1 MRPCDETMPPFQG
14 LGRNGSLAHGRQKGR
29 RMSGEIYA
37 AAAAALAY
45 EKRLEVIANNLANVN
60 TAGFKRDDVAFQAY
74 LSSAEGA
81 AMPVSPPYP
90 ASQSGAAFWV
100 TYASRTDFSPGPL
113 QQTGNRLDLALNGKG
128 FFSAESPDGIVYT
141 RRGNFT
147 LSPEGVLV
155 TQEGWPV
162 QGTAGDIRLDGR
174 NSGPGGLEVS
184 VGEDGTVRVSGRDVG
199 RVRIEDFGDSAS
211 LIKIGQGYFMA
222 GDSAASAATE
232 NVRIAQGYLEMSN
245 VEAVRAMTEMI
256 EILRGYESYQ
266 RVIRSIDEANAKSI
280 SELGRT
286 S

>member
-1 MRPCDETMPPFQG
+1 
-14 LGRNGSLAHGRQKGR
+14 
-29 RMSGEIYA
+29 MSGEIYM

-45 EKRLEVIANNLANVN
+45 EKRLEVIANNLSNVN

-81 AMPVSPPYP
+81 AATVYPPYP
-90 ASQSGAAFWV
+90 AAQAGASFWV
-100 TYASRTDFSPGPL
+100 TYESRTDFAPGPL

-128 FFSAESPDGIVYT
+128 FFSVESPDGPVYT

-147 LSPEGVLV
+147 LSSEGLLV

-162 QGTAGDIRLDGR
+162 QGTSGEIRLDAS
-174 NSGPGGLEVS
+174 NTGPGGLDVT
-184 VGEDGTVRVSGRDVG
+184 VGEDGTVRLSGRDVG
-199 RVRIEDFGDSAS
+199 RLRIEDVSDTGS
-211 LIKIGQGYFMA
+211 LLKIGHGYFKPTDAAVTAEPEMA
-222 GDSAASAATE
+222 R
-232 NVRIAQGYLEMSN
+232 VAQGFLEMSN

-266 RVIRSIDEANAKSI
+266 RVIRSVDEANAKSI
-280 SELGRT
+280 NEVGRT